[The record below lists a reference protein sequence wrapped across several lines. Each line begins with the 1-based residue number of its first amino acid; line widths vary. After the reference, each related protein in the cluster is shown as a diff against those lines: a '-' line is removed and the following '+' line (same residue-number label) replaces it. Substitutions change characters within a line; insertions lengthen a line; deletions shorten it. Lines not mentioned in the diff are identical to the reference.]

1 LRVENRKINLDF
13 PSIIRLF
20 QEFLIII
27 SNFIAMV
34 DAIGFIFDELKIGKT
49 QNQSKKFVKNSR
61 KLNQSQ

>member
-1 LRVENRKINLDF
+1 
-13 PSIIRLF
+13 
-20 QEFLIII
+20 
-27 SNFIAMV
+27 MV